1 MNTKDYIYLDEDLLN
16 SNLAQL
22 EKGLLVKESSESG
35 SENSDSI
42 SASSTTHTGMD
53 GIFGFGAKLTS
64 EIAEGDNSIETEFIR
79 NAAEHVLSDYAVDLL
94 IEECQA
100 NNLLYSFNNAT
111 EGKFV
116 VYASDFQIYD
126 FKYLS
131 SLTNPDIISSILNM
145 APSDTE
151 QSLKAIDIFHSFAKF
166 ASILCADSVLLKV
179 EGGISICKREKLR
192 LTPAQISFDNET
204 HRKIKI
210 LGIIST
216 TKEETHPAGNFKPF
230 SDMRD
235 LDKISSMFFDIIFSN
250 FKILNKGDKIIKPIA
265 IYFEDDSTI

>member
-35 SENSDSI
+35 SESSDSI
-42 SASSTTHTGMD
+42 SSSSTTHTGLD

-100 NNLLYSFNNAT
+100 NHLLYSFNKAT

-116 VYASDFQIYD
+116 AYASDFQIYD
-126 FKYLS
+126 FEYLS
-131 SLTNPDIISSILNM
+131 SLTNPDIISSVLELSKSN
-145 APSDTE
+145 AE
-151 QSLKAIDIFHSFAKF
+151 QALKTIEIFHLFSKF
-166 ASILCADSVLLKV
+166 ASILCSDSVLLKV
-179 EGGISICKREKLR
+179 KGGISICKRGKLR

-216 TKEETHPAGNFKPF
+216 IKEETHPAGNFTPF
-230 SDMRD
+230 NDISN
-235 LDKISSMFFDIIFSN
+235 LDKISSMFFDITFSN

-265 IYFEDDSTI
+265 IYFEDDSTY